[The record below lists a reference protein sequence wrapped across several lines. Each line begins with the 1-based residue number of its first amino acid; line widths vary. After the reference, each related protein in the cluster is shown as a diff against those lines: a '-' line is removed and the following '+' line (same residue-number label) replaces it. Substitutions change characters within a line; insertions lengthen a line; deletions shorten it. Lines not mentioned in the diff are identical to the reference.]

1 MSKSRWPTN
10 VFKPRSDDNR
20 TFELGSQ
27 LIDEV
32 REVCVILTE
41 PGSFECFTRR
51 RQATRECTTS
61 EELNDEIDRLIAEL
75 EELRERGL
83 KILSGDDPGEAS

>member
-1 MSKSRWPTN
+1 MSKSRSPTN
-10 VFKPRSDDNR
+10 VFKPRSDDDR

-32 REVCVILTE
+32 QEVCVLLTE

-51 RQATRECTTS
+51 RQATRECTTL
-61 EELNDEIDRLIAEL
+61 EELNNEVDRPIAEL

-83 KILSGDDPGEAS
+83 KILSGDNLDEMS

>member
-1 MSKSRWPTN
+1 MSESRWPTS
-10 VFKPRSDDNR
+10 VFKPRSDDDR

-32 REVCVILTE
+32 QEVCVVLTE

-51 RQATRECTTS
+51 RQATRECTTP
-61 EELNDEIDRLIAEL
+61 EELNDEVDRLIAEL

-83 KILSGDDPGEAS
+83 KILSGNNPDKVS